1 MVWAEV
7 FITPEYQV
15 DPTQSVLGIEN
26 ILSVSKIYGGQ
37 KTPVGG
43 AFLRKRGQ
51 VQVAPDREQK
61 TQ

>member
-37 KTPVGG
+37 KTPVEG
-43 AFLRKRGQ
+43 AFSRKRGL
-51 VQVAPDREQK
+51 VQVAPNREQK